1 MVLYLEGKHWELG
14 HFRKCYWLK
23 VNYKMISFLCIDCER
38 VSQCFHIFY
47 LEGKRCPDLM
57 GKPRGSGW
65 RGRWEAGSGWGT
77 HVNPWLFHSS
87 VWQNSLQIKKKKKE
101 GKRCPDLSSPDPPTS
116 VSSPLTLTLVSPI
129 FLSDQSSEQSSRLSS
144 VSRCVCMLG
153 HSADPV
159 ARQAPLC
166 GVFQARIVELLA
178 MSYSRGSS
186 WIGDRTCVSCAGRQI
201 LHHCHLGRPQSLAPL
216 QKTASGPSR
225 DGGHKSEAFSS
236 STILC

>member
-1 MVLYLEGKHWELG
+1 MGGGIGMGNTCKPMAV
-14 HFRKCYWLK
+14 
-23 VNYKMISFLCIDCER
+23 SF
-38 VSQCFHIFY
+38 QCMTKF
-47 LEGKRCPDLM
+47 
-57 GKPRGSGW
+57 
-65 RGRWEAGSGWGT
+65 T
-77 HVNPWLFHSS
+77 TN
-87 VWQNSLQIKKKKKE
+87 KKKKKE

-159 ARQAPLC
+159 ACQAPLC